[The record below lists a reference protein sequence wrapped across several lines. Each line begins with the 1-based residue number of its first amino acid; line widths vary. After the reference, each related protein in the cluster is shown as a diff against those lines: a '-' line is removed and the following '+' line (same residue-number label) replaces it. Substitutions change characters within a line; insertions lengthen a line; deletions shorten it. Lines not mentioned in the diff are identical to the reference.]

1 MTVPSAATLR
11 RDYVIGA
18 LVEHAEELAREHQVR
33 SLSLFGSLAHDEAG
47 PSSDVD
53 VLVELNP
60 PASLFTVGGL
70 QQYLEGLLGRE
81 VDIVLRTA
89 IKRQLRERILGE
101 ELPVLVSGP
110 DGGLVATARDGE
122 PSRIAQKGRRGGA
135 VAERNWKMR
144 IEDILEA
151 IEAIEQF
158 TAGLDLEAFEA
169 DPMRVSAVL
178 YNFVVIGEAERHV
191 PPEVEA
197 RYPSVPWAK
206 MRGMRNVL
214 VHNYP
219 TVDLAIVWETAH
231 DHLPPLVPVLREILE
246 REP

>member
-1 MTVPSAATLR
+1 
-11 RDYVIGA
+11 
-18 LVEHAEELAREHQVR
+18 VEHAEELAREHRVR
-33 SLSLFGSLAHDEAG
+33 SLSLFGSVAHDEAG
-47 PSSDVD
+47 PASDVD

-60 PASLFTVGGL
+60 PVSLFTLGGL

-81 VDIVLRTA
+81 VGVVLRTG
-89 IKRQLRERILGE
+89 IKRQLQERILSE

-110 DGGLVATARDGE
+110 DGGLVAAAREAESVGIVE
-122 PSRIAQKGRRGGA
+122 RRRRGGA

-151 IEAIEQF
+151 IEAIAQHTE
-158 TAGLDLEAFEA
+158 GLDFEGFVA
-169 DPMRVSAVL
+169 DRRAMAAVR
-178 YNFVVIGEAERHV
+178 YEFVVIGEAERHI

-197 RYPSVPWAK
+197 RYPSVLWAK

-214 VHNYP
+214 VHDYP
-219 TVDLAIVWETAH
+219 RVDPAVVWETAR
-231 DHLPPLVPVLREILE
+231 DDLAPLGAVLREILE